1 MTVANSRW
9 GAFMQHVTTLEI
21 SLEEWFARASD
32 ATDMAYPCIRC
43 AGLQRILYAL
53 LIDDQPDLAAK
64 AAGRL
69 NTLLVAALHI
79 RGGGNLDNP
88 DAARDVPRE
97 IMQWADAYAG
107 RMDRSMAQSGQLFTG
122 DELIESD
129 ILQCE
134 PVAQYAAD
142 LLQKRP

>member
-1 MTVANSRW
+1 MSVAISRL
-9 GAFMQHVTTLEI
+9 GAFMQQDTKLET

-32 ATDMAYPCIRC
+32 ATDMGYPCIRC

-53 LIDDQPDLAAK
+53 LLKDQPDLAAK

-69 NTLLVAALHI
+69 NTLLVAALYI
-79 RGGGNLDNP
+79 RGGGHLDNP

-107 RMDRSMAQSGQLFTG
+107 RMDRAMAQSGQIFSG
-122 DELIESD
+122 DELVKSD
-129 ILQCE
+129 ILQCD